1 MTRRRWVV
9 AAIAAVAIAYVAA
22 TAARFYFRKYYIFAA
37 DYARWTTTARPARP
51 AGTPIEVFFFFT
63 DHYEPDSS
71 ADLVRKWAD
80 RYRALANRHHDADGR
95 PVQHTWFYP
104 GEQHSPEIY
113 SVLRELTSAGLGEV
127 ELHFHHDHDTEAT
140 LRAKFQRAI
149 ADFQEYGFLKT
160 VDGRTRFAFI
170 HGNWGLD
177 NSNGPRFCGVPT
189 ELKLLRE
196 VGCFADFTFP
206 SIYWNAQPPF
216 VNTIYAAKDDD
227 RPKSY
232 ARRLP
237 LAALFNDTADLMIF
251 EGPLVFSPSWNL
263 KHLFL
268 DLEDGDIHP
277 TVPVTPRRVD
287 DWVRAAVHVPER
299 PDWIFIKVWGHS
311 VPARRAT
318 RTQRS
323 DQTSTARCRTSK
335 VVTTTGA
342 PIGCTTSTRARRT
355 TWRLLPP
362 AARPARRINI
372 SIRQSRG
379 TSRMGR
385 GPADRLRP
393 RSRSA
398 RTPALVHPDV
408 VDLEPCRKGRRGRV
422 AALCPPDRE
431 VQQQVL
437 GLVKRIRRTAIL
449 VDRAGQIHFVQ
460 PLAVNG

>member
-277 TVPVTPRRVD
+277 TVPATPRRVD

-311 VPARRAT
+311 ASTPGDADAALGPDFDRTLSYLESRYNDGRTYRLHYINAREAYNL
-318 RTQRS
+318 
-323 DQTSTARCRTSK
+323 A
-335 VVTTTGA
+335 VA
-342 PIGCTTSTRARRT
+342 
-355 TWRLLPP
+355 
-362 AARPARRINI
+362 AARGAT
-372 SIRQSRG
+372 G
-379 TSRMGR
+379 TPDQYLDTPIPRYIANGPRPGR
-385 GPADRLRP
+385 PP
-393 RSRSA
+393 S
-398 RTPALVHPDV
+398 TPVTF
-408 VDLEPCRKGRRGRV
+408 R
-422 AALCPPDRE
+422 
-431 VQQQVL
+431 
-437 GLVKRIRRTAIL
+437 
-449 VDRAGQIHFVQ
+449 
-460 PLAVNG
+460 